1 MALGTVIGTNIYNHL
16 FILGAAGTID
26 PLAVN
31 RSQLFD
37 MGVLTLGNILVLA
50 FILTRK
56 KITRLE
62 GAAMLALYLGY
73 MAYILL
79 S

>member
-1 MALGTVIGTNIYNHL
+1 MALGTVIGTNIYNLL

-26 PLAVN
+26 PLVVN

-37 MGVLTLGNILVLA
+37 LGALAAGNILFMV
-50 FILTRK
+50 FILARK
-56 KITRLE
+56 KLTRTE
-62 GAAMLALYLGY
+62 GALMVALYLGY
-73 MAYILL
+73 MAYVFM